1 MYDFSVFEQK
11 IDDAREWL
19 REEYKGVRTG
29 RATPTLLDGIQVESY
44 GTRMPLNQV
53 ANVGTEDART
63 LRVSVWDASQTK
75 VVEKAIT
82 DANLGVGVSAD
93 EKGVR
98 VTFPELTVER
108 RATLVKLAKE
118 KLEDARKRVRGAR
131 EEAWSDI
138 QAKERDGEM
147 SEDEKFR
154 AKDELQKHIDTANE
168 ALETLFTKK
177 QEEIEQ

>member
-1 MYDFSVFEQK
+1 MYDFSHIEEK
-11 IDDAREWL
+11 LRDAQEWL

-29 RATPTLLDGIQVESY
+29 RATPTLLDGIHVESY

-63 LRVSVWDASQTK
+63 LRVSVWDVSQVK
-75 VVEKAIT
+75 AVEKAIAA
-82 DANLGVGVSAD
+82 ANLGVGVSSD

-98 VTFPELTVER
+98 VTFPELTAER
-108 RATLVKLAKE
+108 RTTLVKLAKE
-118 KLEDARKRVRGAR
+118 KLEDARQSVRGAR
-131 EEAWSDI
+131 EDAWSDI
-138 QAKERDGEM
+138 QEKERSSEM

-154 AKDELQKHIDTANE
+154 AKDELQKHVDATNE
-168 ALETLFTKK
+168 ALEALFTKK